1 MTTILILGDFSGRAS
16 RGEHEP
22 ASVKNRRR
30 YLVDRDDLE
39 ERLAQLGVEVRLQS
53 GELLTIREL
62 EDLEPDRIVD
72 RLPSFAELRA
82 LRVRLQDPK
91 TFQQAAAE
99 LTASAS
105 GPVDAALAEV
115 RVAEEAPPG
124 IAIPD
129 DLLSAA
135 MEATVRRAQPSGL
148 KDGRA
153 FAQDLA
159 REVVAPFM
167 EPRADPRLPEL
178 LASVDLAVSAHLRS
192 VLRDP
197 AFRAVEAAWL
207 GLQSLVRDLETGSN
221 LKVQLLDASADELRS
236 LAGTGQVP
244 PLGEGGEG
252 AAPDLVV
259 FLHRFGATVGE
270 ADLLAA
276 LLGRICSTGGMLVA
290 DGSPRVNGSGEER
303 VDADPDVWV
312 DRRAAED
319 QRRWTEL
326 ALHEGAAHGA
336 LVVNRLAVRMPYG
349 PRGTVIDSF
358 EFDELEAGTRSDC
371 PWGYGALAVA
381 HLYGRLAAEL
391 EAAPHDLN
399 ARAVLE
405 RQPVI
410 LVEEAGEVV
419 QIPSVEVELGDRAVT
434 MLRESGLAVL
444 RSERGADHVT
454 VGPVVAL
461 DCGVLRRT

>member
-22 ASVKNRRR
+22 GSVKNRRR
-30 YLVDRDDLE
+30 YSVDRDDLE
-39 ERLAQLGVEVRLQS
+39 ERLAHLGVEVRLQS

-62 EDLEPDRIVD
+62 EDLEPDRVVE
-72 RLPSFAELRA
+72 RLASFGELRA
-82 LRVRLQDPK
+82 LRARLQDPR
-91 TFQQAAAE
+91 TFQEAAAE
-99 LTASAS
+99 MNAKASDLA
-105 GPVDAALAEV
+105 GAAPAEGS
-115 RVAEEAPPG
+115 VAEETTPG
-124 IAIPD
+124 IAIPE

-135 MEATVRRAQPSGL
+135 MEATVERAAPPTL

-153 FAQDLA
+153 LARDLA

-178 LASVDLAVSAHLRS
+178 LASVDVAFSAHLRS

-197 AFRAVEAAWL
+197 AFRAVEATWL
-207 GLQSLVRDLETGSN
+207 GLQSLVRDLETGAS
-221 LKVQLLDASADELRS
+221 LRVELLDVSADELRS
-236 LAGTGQVP
+236 LACTDTIP
-244 PLGEGGEG
+244 PLGNGGEG

-259 FLHRFGATVGE
+259 FLHRFGATEAE
-270 ADLLAA
+270 ADLFAA
-276 LLGRICSTGGMLVA
+276 LLGRTSSTGGMLVA
-290 DGSPRVNGSGEER
+290 DGSPRLNGSGEER
-303 VDADPDVWV
+303 VDADPDAWV

-319 QRRWTEL
+319 QRRWAEV
-326 ALHEGAAHGA
+326 ALGEGAAQAA
-336 LVVNRLAVRMPYG
+336 LVLNRLAVRMLYG

-358 EFDELEAGTRSDC
+358 EFDELESGARSEC

-391 EAAPHDLN
+391 GAAPHDLD

-405 RQPVI
+405 RQPV
-410 LVEEAGEVV
+410 LLMEEAGEVIQV
-419 QIPSVEVELGDRAVT
+419 PSVEVELGDRAVT
-434 MLRESGLAVL
+434 ALRESGLAVL
-444 RSERGADHVT
+444 RCERGADRVT

-461 DCGVLRRT
+461 DRGPLRRA